1 MRLERFWRATSFRLA
16 LSQTLL
22 FLLAFVAAGLMAD
35 VVVRRDELQAVDAE
49 ISAEVSDLKALYAA
63 GGRPALLNTISARQR
78 DPSIWEFRVEDLAS
92 SRLAGD
98 LPDAGPAA
106 WSTRRLVE
114 GDQPDE
120 GSEVVRAYRS
130 PLPDALTLTV
140 GEDLGQRERSD
151 NAVLWA
157 VLGVA
162 AGAVALSLI
171 VGAAL
176 ARRALGRV
184 DEMTWAMW
192 RYGAGELKARAPAK
206 SRYGSDLDQLAL
218 ALNEMLDR
226 TTGLMS
232 GLRQVSADIAHDLR
246 RPLARHNE
254 RITRTLAGPPSVE
267 AYRTAL
273 TGAREEVDEVLR
285 TFQALLHIAELEA
298 GAPGLPDEAVDLGE
312 VASRVVAAFL
322 PMAEEGGR
330 TLRLVPMGPRSA
342 RVLATP
348 HLLSQMTA
356 NLVENGL
363 IHTPVGAC
371 VTVAVEDSG
380 LRLVVADDGA
390 GVPAGARERIFERF
404 TRLDASRSTP
414 GTGLG
419 LALASAIA
427 QAFHARLY
435 AEDAGPG
442 LRVVADF
449 SQAPQIL
456 R

>member
-1 MRLERFWRATSFRLA
+1 MLA
-16 LSQTLL
+16 
-22 FLLAFVAAGLMAD
+22 
-35 VVVRRDELQAVDAE
+35 
-49 ISAEVSDLKALYAA
+49 
-63 GGRPALLNTISARQR
+63 
-78 DPSIWEFRVEDLAS
+78 
-92 SRLAGD
+92 
-98 LPDAGPAA
+98 
-106 WSTRRLVE
+106 
-114 GDQPDE
+114 
-120 GSEVVRAYRS
+120 
-130 PLPDALTLTV
+130 
-140 GEDLGQRERSD
+140 
-151 NAVLWA
+151 
-157 VLGVA
+157 VA
-162 AGAVALSLI
+162 AGAVGLSLV

-176 ARRALGRV
+176 ARRALARV
-184 DEMTWAMW
+184 EEMSWAMQ
-192 RYGAGELKARAPAK
+192 RYGEGELRARAPAGA
-206 SRYGSDLDQLAL
+206 RRPSDLDQLAA

-226 TTGLMS
+226 TTRLMS

-298 GAPGLPDEAVDLGE
+298 GAPGLPDEPVDLGE

-330 TLRLVPMGPRSA
+330 SLRLVPMGSRSA

-348 HLLSQMTA
+348 YLLSQMTA

-390 GVPAGARERIFERF
+390 GVPAEARERIFERF
-404 TRLDASRSTP
+404 TRLDVSRTTP